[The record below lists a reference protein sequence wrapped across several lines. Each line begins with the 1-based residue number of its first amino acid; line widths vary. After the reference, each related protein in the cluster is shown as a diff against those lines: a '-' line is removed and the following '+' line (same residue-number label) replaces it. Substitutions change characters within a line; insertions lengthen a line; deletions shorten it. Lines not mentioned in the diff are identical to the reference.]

1 MKLYKLTSILL
12 FLSLI
17 TISMSCTSSDEEE
30 KNFSNLLNT
39 LKTET
44 GIIGDIYNESINSLR
59 NGVTVHDID
68 FESEGERTHMFIAQ
82 IDLNQVTI
90 IASTPNDKPELA
102 NPDAILPVHAG
113 SAEGN
118 GKTVW
123 VGVNGDY
130 WAENSS
136 VPGGLVPMGI
146 FYKDGVAIRTTY
158 YNQHTE
164 VIYKTKSGDIGIGTV
179 NDIFPQL
186 DNMQEVI
193 GGRGLLIKDDVQQTV
208 FDDISQSTIRYPR
221 TAVGINKKNNTL
233 YFLVVDGRQQGYSS
247 GLDLNAIASLLHSLN
262 CTNAIALD
270 GGGSSTMI
278 VRKGKP
284 DGLVTF
290 PIINRPSDNDGA
302 RTISNGIL
310 VIEKQQ

>member
-102 NPDAILPVHAG
+102 NPDAILSVHAQA
-113 SAEGN
+113 AENN

-123 VGVNGDY
+123 LGVNGDY
-130 WAENSS
+130 WARTTS
-136 VPGGLVPMGI
+136 VPGGLVPMSI
-146 FYKDGVAIRTTY
+146 FYKEGFAIQTSY

-164 VIYKTKSGDIGIGTV
+164 VIYKTKDGNVGIGIV
-179 NDIFPQL
+179 DDILPRLFE
-186 DNMQEVI
+186 MQDVI
-193 GGRGLLIKDDVQQTV
+193 GGRGLLIRD
-208 FDDISQSTIRYPR
+208 
-221 TAVGINKKNNTL
+221 GIKQIVNDQVSLAEELSKP
-233 YFLVVDGRQQGYSS
+233 FPFVRVDFYDTERQPHIPLRSAIESAAARSRHYGR
-247 GLDLNAIASLLHSLN
+247 
-262 CTNAIALD
+262 
-270 GGGSSTMI
+270 
-278 VRKGKP
+278 
-284 DGLVTF
+284 
-290 PIINRPSDNDGA
+290 
-302 RTISNGIL
+302 
-310 VIEKQQ
+310 